1 MPQNISLLQL
11 QFQIKRL
18 DLFVEKNFSLTE
30 QRSVFM
36 SIELVRL
43 KLEQFLNEEKEQSTQ
58 EPDEVETQLFQASD
72 FQNGTSIMKEIRH
85 ISNQLDQ
92 TPFDHSLWQKRAD
105 LWEVKGDQVAM
116 QSDLLRVKTLE
127 QQDRERE
134 DE

>member
-11 QFQIKRL
+11 QFLIKRL
-18 DLFVEKNFSLTE
+18 NLFVEKNFSLTE

-58 EPDEVETQLFQASD
+58 EPDEMETQLFQASD
-72 FQNGTSIMKEIRH
+72 FQNGTSIMEDIRH

-92 TPFDHSLWQKRAD
+92 TPFDQSLWQKRAV
-105 LWEVKGDQVAM
+105 LWEMKGDQVAM
-116 QSDLLRVKTLE
+116 QSDLIRVKILE
-127 QQDRERE
+127 QQALDIQKS
-134 DE
+134 

>member
-1 MPQNISLLQL
+1 MSQNISLLQL
-11 QFQIKRL
+11 KFLIKRL
-18 DLFVEKNFSLTE
+18 NQFVEKNFSLTE

-58 EPDEVETQLFQASD
+58 EPDEIETQLFQASD
-72 FQNGTSIMKEIRH
+72 FQNGTSIMEEIRH

-92 TPFDHSLWQKRAD
+92 TPFEPSLWQKRAV

-116 QSDLLRVKTLE
+116 QSDLLRVKNLE
-127 QQDRERE
+127 QQALDIQKG
-134 DE
+134 

>member
-11 QFQIKRL
+11 QFLIKRL
-18 DLFVEKNFSLTE
+18 NLFVEKNFSLTE
-30 QRSVFM
+30 QRSFFM

-58 EPDEVETQLFQASD
+58 EPDEIETQLFQASD
-72 FQNGTSIMKEIRH
+72 FQNGTSIMEEIRH

-92 TPFDHSLWQKRAD
+92 TPFELSLWQKRAV
-105 LWEVKGDQVAM
+105 LWEMKGDKVAM

-127 QQDRERE
+127 Q
-134 DE
+134 